1 MHKHEVSSENGTE
14 LRVKEILPPL
24 PKSVWTT
31 SIADLTMT
39 PQVKALRAKA
49 THDWLATKIV
59 LAKARAREVRLL
71 LKNLAQQ
78 SPTEPLQQATPNSSL
93 PVQLA
98 PNKPT
103 HSP

>member
-1 MHKHEVSSENGTE
+1 M
-14 LRVKEILPPL
+14 RAKEILPPL

-31 SIADLTMT
+31 SLADLTIT

-78 SPTEPLQQATPNSSL
+78 STTKPLQQGIPNRSL
-93 PVQLA
+93 PVQQA
-98 PNKPT
+98 PIKPAHT
-103 HSP
+103 P